1 MGGRAVKQLW
11 KLGTTSHLAVFG
23 ARPELGRVRAQ
34 LFCKTVMKESIW
46 WGFVFLAAS
55 LLVPWRLV
63 VKGRCLHL
71 YLCLRCAPC
80 SAYNGCVPSLET
92 SVLAVRSQA
101 GLSGKG
107 KPSALGR
114 AHLTFASTEFRSPLG
129 GSVGSAAKQST
140 GCHEQDLSASGRE
153 GLGWGS
159 DLWSRG
165 EEETADPPTCKFRGD
180 QLNLMRN
187 AKLCCL
193 RS

>member
-1 MGGRAVKQLW
+1 M
-11 KLGTTSHLAVFG
+11 
-23 ARPELGRVRAQ
+23 
-34 LFCKTVMKESIW
+34 
-46 WGFVFLAAS
+46 
-55 LLVPWRLV
+55 
-63 VKGRCLHL
+63 VKGRCLRL

-80 SAYNGCVPSLET
+80 SAHKGCVPSLES

-187 AKLCCL
+187 AASALSKNTPSGMVWADGPTGTSRSKRGTCL
-193 RS
+193 ARSK